1 VKRIKIKTEYPN
13 SIEREIAFE
22 IGLCRKLIGTN
33 NIPAPIIT
41 GISNLKILFSTDR
54 GVIIDTNPNTDSILN
69 KFEPIILPIEIE
81 CSFLTAANTDVT
93 SSGKDV
99 PKATTDIPIIK
110 SFTPI
115 IFAKSTAPLIKTSD
129 PI

>member
-1 VKRIKIKTEYPN
+1 MKTEYPN
-13 SIEREIAFE
+13 SIERDITFE
-22 IGLCRKLIGTN
+22 IGLCRKLMGTN
-33 NIPAPIIT
+33 NTPETIII
-41 GISNLKILFSTDR
+41 GISNLKILLSTDK

-69 KFEPIILPIEIE
+69 KFEPIILPTEIE
-81 CSFLTAANTDVT
+81 CSFLTAANTEVT

-110 SFTPI
+110 SLTPI
-115 IFAKSTAPLIKTSD
+115 IFAKSMAPFINDSD

>member
-1 VKRIKIKTEYPN
+1 MKKEYPN
-13 SIEREIAFE
+13 SIERDITFE
-22 IGLCRKLIGTN
+22 IGLCRKLMGTN
-33 NIPAPIIT
+33 NIPAPIII
-41 GISNLKILFSTDR
+41 GISNLKILLSTDK

-69 KFEPIILPIEIE
+69 KFEPIILPTEIE
-81 CSFLTAANTDVT
+81 CSFLTAANTEVT

-110 SFTPI
+110 SLTPI
-115 IFAKSTAPLIKTSD
+115 IFAKSTAPFINDSD

>member
-1 VKRIKIKTEYPN
+1 MKTEYPN
-13 SIEREIAFE
+13 NIERDITFE
-22 IGLCRKLIGTN
+22 IGLCRKLMGTN
-33 NIPAPIIT
+33 NIPAPIII
-41 GISNLKILFSTDR
+41 GISNLKILLSTDK

-69 KFEPIILPIEIE
+69 KFEPIILPTEIE
-81 CSFLTAANTDVT
+81 CSFLTAANTEVT

-110 SFTPI
+110 SLTPI
-115 IFAKSTAPLIKTSD
+115 IFAKSMAPFINDSE